1 MVATTERSI
10 QGPNL
15 LPNCVVCSA
24 AFRMPR
30 LGTAPARRHAR
41 DWEVVI
47 EAALE
52 ALTVEGKVLA

>member
-10 QGPNL
+10 HEPNL
-15 LPNCVVCSA
+15 LPNCAVCSIA
-24 AFRMPR
+24 SRMLR
-30 LGTAPARRHAR
+30 LGTAPARRHDR

-52 ALTVEGKVLA
+52 ALTVEGEVLA